1 MGLTP
6 RPATSMRHACAGVRH
21 VVGAG
26 AAAAAA
32 HLPSIS
38 ALPSRLRPSMALE
51 PEEAGHRV
59 AALWAGDWAL
69 PPSGALLPPH
79 RLGS

>member
-21 VVGAG
+21 VAGAE

-32 HLPSIS
+32 HLLSIFV
-38 ALPSRLRPSMALE
+38 LPSRLRPSVALE

-59 AALWAGDWAL
+59 AALWAGAWDL
-69 PPSGALLPPH
+69 PHSGAHLPPH